1 MAADSIDVF
10 WHPGVLEHDTGRGVF
25 EAPPSPLMAVNEPH
39 PENADR
45 VRNIHA
51 VLERGPLK
59 DRIRWHEGRLA
70 DEEELLSFHTA
81 AYIDALRAAD
91 RAGGKR
97 FTKSSPFARGSFDA
111 SRAAAGTALAAMAHL
126 MDGKGRIAYALI
138 RPPGHHAAPEVADG
152 YCFFNNTALAARLA
166 LDRGVHRVAV
176 IDWDVHHGNG
186 TQEGFYER
194 DDVLTVSLHMDHGPW
209 GPSHPQTGG
218 ADEVG
223 RGRGTGF
230 NLNVPL
236 PMGTGDEGYDRAM
249 GELVVPAV
257 DAFRP
262 GMLIVAAGQDA
273 SQFDPNGRQLL
284 TMAGFRRLGRHARVL
299 ADRHSDGRLLL
310 IQEGGY
316 GLTYTALCVHA
327 TLEGV
332 LGAAPQIEDP
342 LAFLP
347 DDPAPAR
354 AAIEAVRKTWYE
366 ACAAPGEARR
376 GEGPPPP
383 VSGRKG
389 PRGKA

>member
-1 MAADSIDVF
+1 VAADSIDVF

-59 DRIRWHEGRLA
+59 DRIRWHEGRHA
-70 DEEELLSFHTA
+70 TIAELMGFHKK

-97 FTKSSPFARGSFDA
+97 FTESSPFARGSFDA

-126 MDGKGRIAYALI
+126 MDGKGRIAYALV

-152 YCFFNNTALAARLA
+152 YCFFNNTALAAQLA

-186 TQEGFYER
+186 TQEGFYQR

-223 RGRGTGF
+223 RGRGKGF

-236 PMGTGDEGYDRAM
+236 PMGTGDEGYDLAM

-332 LGAAPQIEDP
+332 LGAAPRIEDP

-354 AAIEAVRKTWYE
+354 AAIEAVRKTWRE

-389 PRGKA
+389 PRG

>member
-10 WHPGVLEHDTGRGVF
+10 WHPGVLEHDTGSGVF
-25 EAPPSPLMAVNEPH
+25 DAPSSPLMAVNELH

-59 DRIRWHEGRLA
+59 DRIRWHEGRHATIAELMGFHKKAYIEAIREA
-70 DEEELLSFHTA
+70 DESGGRRVTATTVVAPGSF
-81 AYIDALRAAD
+81 
-91 RAGGKR
+91 RAGL
-97 FTKSSPFARGSFDA
+97 
-111 SRAAAGTALAAMAHL
+111 AAAGTALAAMAHL
-126 MDGKGRIAYALI
+126 MDGKGRIAYALV

-152 YCFFNNTALAARLA
+152 YCFFNNTALAAQLA

-186 TQEGFYER
+186 TQEGFYQR

-223 RGRGTGF
+223 RGRGKGF

-236 PMGTGDEGYDRAM
+236 PMGTGDEGYDLAM

-316 GLTYTALCVHA
+316 GLTYTALCMHA

-332 LGAAPQIEDP
+332 LGAAPRIEDL

-354 AAIEAVRKTWYE
+354 AAIEAVRKTWRE
-366 ACAAPGEARR
+366 ACAAPGEAGR

-383 VSGRKG
+383 VSERKG
-389 PRGKA
+389 PRG